1 MARGLRGV
9 RNDLSELG
17 RHLVDIACF
26 LHPLL
31 SPASFTDSPP
41 STPRRSPSPAPRP
54 PPPSRLIAG
63 ILSDLAELSGTLR
76 GGLSRFSSAL
86 RGPAEWDGAAAPD
99 AREAEP
105 GDLGLSDEVVEFVR
119 DLANLPESFLDFP
132 LPAEDDFDMS
142 HIQREHIAAVERLVP
157 DLADLRIR
165 LCPSYMSEDSFWK
178 VYFTLLHPQLNEH
191 DSELLLSHQVADSV
205 HVIMNDMQSRPDSQ
219 APNSE
224 TESSSG
230 MTSRENIVRQENDQS
245 SDAQPLAK
253 TTSEQSIGQWSE
265 IRSSKAQPLTKTTS
279 EQSIGQWSEIPSDV
293 DVLSEIRRL
302 HSTDDLSCSE
312 NVGENIVVMEEY
324 MDSLLGEETQVHSL
338 SSSIRRDALRRKPAS
353 SSGDYNSSAQRLP
366 QAKVISSEGSGS
378 WRAGGDSDFELL

>member
-99 AREAEP
+99 ARETEP

-132 LPAEDDFDMS
+132 LPAEDG
-142 HIQREHIAAVERLVP
+142 
-157 DLADLRIR
+157 
-165 LCPSYMSEDSFWK
+165 
-178 VYFTLLHPQLNEH
+178 N
-191 DSELLLSHQVADSV
+191 LLL
-205 HVIMNDMQSRPDSQ
+205 
-219 APNSE
+219 
-224 TESSSG
+224 
-230 MTSRENIVRQENDQS
+230 
-245 SDAQPLAK
+245 
-253 TTSEQSIGQWSE
+253 
-265 IRSSKAQPLTKTTS
+265 
-279 EQSIGQWSEIPSDV
+279 
-293 DVLSEIRRL
+293 
-302 HSTDDLSCSE
+302 
-312 NVGENIVVMEEY
+312 
-324 MDSLLGEETQVHSL
+324 LGFL
-338 SSSIRRDALRRKPAS
+338 
-353 SSGDYNSSAQRLP
+353 
-366 QAKVISSEGSGS
+366 
-378 WRAGGDSDFELL
+378 